1 MTRGELLSSLVLHGD
16 VTARRARGD
25 WVLNGRI
32 PLVENAPAARSLL
45 ILPRLDARRR
55 SFFLVN
61 RKTAGLTVGAPV
73 PTLGAHGLPVAP
85 VSLDRAHVAPS
96 LLIGGVEG
104 HGIEQARLTAQVAR
118 LHTAATAVGLA
129 QAAFEAA
136 LRYSQQRTAF
146 GKPICEHQAVQLML
160 ADMATAITASRLL
173 TYEAARHGETPDDP
187 HPGMARIL
195 ASETAGHVTLDAM
208 RIHGGYGYTREFPLE
223 RFYRDAPR
231 LALATPGNDAERVQL
246 ARR

>member
-1 MTRGELLSSLVLHGD
+1 
-16 VTARRARGD
+16 
-25 WVLNGRI
+25 
-32 PLVENAPAARSLL
+32 
-45 ILPRLDARRR
+45 
-55 SFFLVN
+55 
-61 RKTAGLTVGAPV
+61 
-73 PTLGAHGLPVAP
+73 VAP
-85 VSLDRAHVAPS
+85 VSVDRAHVAPS

-187 HPGMARIL
+187 HPRMARIL
-195 ASETAGHVTLDAM
+195 ASDTAARVTLDAM

-223 RFYRDAPR
+223 RFYRDAPTR
-231 LALATPGNDAERVQL
+231 ARHARHRCR
-246 ARR
+246 ARRARAPDRRAGLRMTGRAAAIAA